1 MYQHRTEV
9 EIFGNVYTIR
19 GDENP
24 EYVSML
30 ARYVDEKMRNIT
42 QKTST
47 ISTGKIAILVALN
60 IADELFK
67 TKKYIEDKSK
77 PLISKIEDNLKIK
90 DNL

>member
-1 MYQHRTEV
+1 MQQHRTEV

-24 EYVSML
+24 EYVYML
-30 ARYVDEKMRNIT
+30 ARYVDEKMRSIT

-60 IADELFK
+60 ITDELFK
-67 TKKYIEDKSK
+67 TKKYIEDRSK
-77 PLISKIEDNLKIK
+77 PLISKIEDNL
-90 DNL
+90 

>member
-1 MYQHRTEV
+1 MHQNRTEV

-19 GDENP
+19 GNEDS

-30 ARYVDEKMRNIT
+30 AHYVDEKMRSIT

-60 IADELFK
+60 ITDELFK

-77 PLISKIEDNLKIK
+77 LLINKIEANL
-90 DNL
+90 

>member
-1 MYQHRTEV
+1 MQQYRTEV

-30 ARYVDEKMRNIT
+30 ARYVDEKMRSIT
-42 QKTST
+42 QKTTT

-67 TKKYIEDKSK
+67 TKRHIEERSK
-77 PLISKIEDNLKIK
+77 NLIKKIEKSL
-90 DNL
+90 